1 MIVVTVILGIFAG
14 GIIVFGLRGAQT
26 RTAVNRTLPALITFA
41 VLGFM
46 TAFYAFGQY
55 LNALL
60 PVELEPVN
68 TLAEYEARQPLPT
81 GEMILLVGEMEGFTP
96 VRTANSF
103 GLVLADGATLTITGA
118 TYNDLRWDVT
128 ENESRFLSAGAAVVV
143 QARVL
148 QDERLLAYTVFQGT
162 HDEFRDYMPRFT
174 TMPLVTAIASLIL
187 AVVCVALP
195 FYKRRKLPA

>member
-60 PVELEPVN
+60 PVELEPI
-68 TLAEYEARQPLPT
+68 TTSAEYEARQPLP
-81 GEMILLVGEMEGFTP
+81 VGEMALFVGEMAGFTP
-96 VRTANSF
+96 VRTAATF
-103 GLVLADGATLTITGA
+103 GLVLDDGATLTITGT
-118 TYNDLRWDVT
+118 TYNDLLWDVT
-128 ENESRFLSAGAAVVV
+128 ENESRFLPEGAGVVV
-143 QARVL
+143 QARAL
-148 QDERLLAYTVFQGT
+148 ENDRLLAYTVFQGT
-162 HDEFRDYMPRFT
+162 HDEFRDYMPRYA
-174 TMPLVTAIASLIL
+174 TMPLVTAISSLIL
-187 AVVCVALP
+187 AVICVVLP